1 MKRKIILLINLT
13 VLIVVSTILFSCK
26 DNPKIIYYTVSIVP
40 PKAPLTT
47 PSINVSEGE
56 FYDSDEAAIKKETNL
71 LHRLQ
76 DKYYEEAIKENH
88 ENQSLYIDLFKNVRD
103 GQHFLLKI
111 THKDSE
117 KLDDFI
123 NIIKEHGL
131 LTTELTEYCQL
142 NGMDYATFPIEQKK
156 YNDFLQIADESN
168 PLVGT
173 YFCERSR
180 DYYIIKPDNTGIF
193 ISSGQKVSIKW
204 KQEGKF
210 VTIFFNYTN
219 PVKLKF
225 DERTETL
232 EESSKEAK
240 EMFGTTLIYKKQG

>member
-56 FYDSDEAAIKKETNL
+56 YYDSDEAAIKKETNL

-76 DKYYEEAIKENH
+76 DKYYEEAIKANH
-88 ENQSLYIDLFKNVRD
+88 ENQLLYIDLFKNIRD
-103 GQHFLLKI
+103 GQHYLLKI

-117 KLDDFI
+117 KLDAFI

-131 LTTELTEYCQL
+131 LTTELTEYCKL
-142 NGMDYATFPIEQKK
+142 NGMEYVTFPIEPRKD
-156 YNDFLQIADESN
+156 NDFLQIADESN
-168 PLVGT
+168 PLIGT

-180 DYYIIKPDNTGIF
+180 DYYIIKSDNTGIF

-204 KQEGKF
+204 KQEGKLI
-210 VTIFFNYTN
+210 TIFFNYTD
-219 PVKLKF
+219 PIKLKF
-225 DERTETL
+225 DDKTKSL
-232 EESSKEAK
+232 EEYSKEAK
-240 EMFGTTLIYKKQG
+240 EIYGASLLFIKQ